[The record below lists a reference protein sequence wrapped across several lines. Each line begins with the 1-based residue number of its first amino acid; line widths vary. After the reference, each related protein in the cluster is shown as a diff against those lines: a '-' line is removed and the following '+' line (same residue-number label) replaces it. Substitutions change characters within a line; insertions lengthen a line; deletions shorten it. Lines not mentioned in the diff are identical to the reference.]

1 LASDR
6 VADLVV
12 NAMQEVV
19 AQAKAIID
27 EVMEGA
33 GYRVLRIL
41 LFGSRA
47 RGDARPDSD
56 WDFFVI
62 IDREPTRAEK
72 QAIQTELSLR
82 FAQRGFYADVVL
94 QSDALTE
101 ARKGNTGFLTYY
113 ALKEGVPV

>member
-1 LASDR
+1 
-6 VADLVV
+6 
-12 NAMQEVV
+12 MQEIT
-19 AQAKAIID
+19 AQAKAIIH
-27 EVMEGA
+27 EVVERA

-47 RGDARPDSD
+47 RGDARLDSD
-56 WDFFVI
+56 WDFFVVT
-62 IDREPTRAEK
+62 DREPTRSER

-82 FAQRGFYADVVL
+82 FAQLGFYADVVL

-101 ARKGNTGFLTYY
+101 ARKGNTGFITYY

>member
-1 LASDR
+1 
-6 VADLVV
+6 
-12 NAMQEVV
+12 MQEVV
-19 AQAKAIID
+19 AQAKAIIH
-27 EVMEGA
+27 EVVERA

-62 IDREPTRAEK
+62 TDRELTRAEK
-72 QAIQTELSLR
+72 QSIQTELSLR
-82 FAQRGFYADVVL
+82 FAQLGFYADVVF
-94 QSDALTE
+94 QSDAQTE

-113 ALKEGVPV
+113 ALKDGVPI

>member
-1 LASDR
+1 
-6 VADLVV
+6 
-12 NAMQEVV
+12 MQEVV

-56 WDFFVI
+56 WDFF
-62 IDREPTRAEK
+62 RHH
-72 QAIQTELSLR
+72 
-82 FAQRGFYADVVL
+82 
-94 QSDALTE
+94 
-101 ARKGNTGFLTYY
+101 
-113 ALKEGVPV
+113 